1 MKPALW
7 ARTIGRAALWLTVSS
22 LGSGCTERTD
32 LLPPVDGGPVACS
45 GLGSPVRLGGSDGA
59 CAGALAAATLGRAL
73 CSCNSIILAGNL
85 ATESS
90 GNGSGGGGG
99 PGSGPPPDGPSS
111 TPAADVASDGSIEIG
126 GNVQVAGSIS
136 AGASNG
142 IGFNRSAA
150 IFGGLQSGGSL
161 VSEQLVAIGS
171 DAYVAGD
178 VLGRVDVGGTLH
190 VSPSS
195 NVSPLA
201 SGNYIVREPIAIE
214 PPCACAAGPVVDVN
228 ALIGDAFNHNDNAT
242 GGLDATTL
250 TSTHGPTVFDLPCG
264 SYYLPSLTSDDTLQ
278 VRVHGRSALFIDGD
292 VDLADGLR
300 VTLDS
305 GAELDLFVA
314 GDVDLQAGQLGASS
328 PAAVRLWLAST
339 VIQLG
344 ADASLSAIV
353 YAPGAT
359 VLPQQD
365 LMAAG
370 ALFVGAIA
378 APGDVT
384 VRFDSN
390 VLDDG
395 AACSST
401 TVSDDLGLH

>member
-1 MKPALW
+1 MTPAQL
-7 ARTIGRAALWLTVSS
+7 ARTIGLAWALG
-22 LGSGCTERTD
+22 LGLLALGCTERTD
-32 LLPPVDGGPVACS
+32 LLPPVDAGPMACS
-45 GLGSPVRLGGSDGA
+45 GLGAPVRLGGADGS
-59 CAGALAAATLGRAL
+59 CAGALAAVTLSRAL
-73 CSCNSIILAGNL
+73 CSCDSIILPGNL

-90 GNGSGGGGG
+90 GAGGQGPGPSPGG
-99 PGSGPPPDGPSS
+99 PPS

-126 GNVQVAGSIS
+126 GNAQVAGSIS
-136 AGASNG
+136 AGASDG
-142 IGFNRSAA
+142 IGFNRAA
-150 IFGGLQSGGSL
+150 SIFGGLRSGGSL
-161 VSEQLVAIGS
+161 VAEQLVTVGA

-178 VLGRVDVGGTLH
+178 VLGRVDVGGTLY

-195 NVSPLA
+195 SVSPPA
-201 SGNYIVREPIAIE
+201 SENYIVREEIAVE
-214 PPCACAAGPVVDVN
+214 PPCNCAVGPVVDVD
-228 ALIGDAFNHNDNAT
+228 ALVSVAANHNDNVA
-242 GGLDATTL
+242 GGVDVAAL

-264 SYYLPSLTSDDTLQ
+264 SYFLPSLTSDDTLQ
-278 VRVHGRSALFIDGD
+278 VRVHGRSALYIDGD
-292 VDLADGLR
+292 LDLADGLR

-305 GAELDLFVA
+305 GAELDLFVT
-314 GDVDLQAGQLGASS
+314 GDVSLQAGQLGASS

-353 YAPGAT
+353 YAPNAT

-365 LMAAG
+365 LMASG

-378 APGDVT
+378 ASGDVT

-395 AACSST
+395 ATCDGT
-401 TVSDDLGLH
+401 TAAADLGSP